1 MHPVSLFAELRRRR
15 VIRALVGYGIAAFAV
30 LQIIE
35 PVVHGLHWRDE
46 VLSYVVVAL
55 AVGFPIVVSLAWIFD
70 VKAGRIKRTVAKNE
84 GLKGPRLALVLVGIG
99 MLAAAPGM
107 IWYFIWP
114 GQAKL
119 RREAAA
125 PAALTQ
131 SIAVLPFAN
140 LSGGQENEYFSDGVT
155 EEIINALA
163 NVEGVRVVARTSA
176 FSFKGKNVNVRQ
188 IGEELNVAT
197 VLEGSV
203 RREGNQLRVVA
214 QLIGAADGYH
224 IWSKTYDREL
234 KGVFSLE
241 DELAR
246 AIVQALK
253 PRLVAAALVQQTT
266 SSTEAHD
273 LYLKGRYFWN
283 QRSQEGFAKARALF
297 ENAIALD
304 PTYALAHSGLADC
317 YSLSIDYARA
327 RHAEVLPKAK
337 KHALRAAELDDS
349 LAEAHA
355 SLGMV
360 SEHDYDWSRAER
372 EYKRAIELRPGYA
385 TAHHWYFLLLAQ
397 TGHLAEARE
406 EAERARQLDPTSA
419 IINGAL
425 VGLFLDNREYD
436 RAIEQALKGLELNP
450 NFDLAR
456 VWLAVSYRHAGKVS
470 EALAA
475 LDQVRALPTGAVR
488 AQLLAAAG
496 DRVAAQRLLADVEK
510 RFPTEPVPRGSLALA
525 HLVLGDKDGAFLW
538 LQKGVEER
546 DQTVLG
552 LKVSPQWDP
561 IRSDPR
567 YHMLLKRMKLE

>member
-1 MHPVSLFAELRRRR
+1 VHPVSLFAELKRRR

-35 PVVHGLHWRDE
+35 PVMHGLHWRDE

-114 GQAKL
+114 GQAKPQ
-119 RREAAA
+119 REAAA

-253 PRLVAAALVQQTT
+253 PRLVPATLVQQTT

-297 ENAIALD
+297 EKAIALD

-317 YSLSIDYARA
+317 YSLSVDYARA
-327 RHAEVLPKAK
+327 RAAEVLPKAK

-360 SEHDYDWSRAER
+360 SERDYDWSRAER
-372 EYKRAIELRPGYA
+372 EYRRAIELKPGYA
-385 TAHHWYFLLLAQ
+385 TAHHWYFLLLAA

-436 RAIEQALKGLELNP
+436 RAIDQALKGLELNP

-456 VWLAVSYRHAGKVS
+456 VWLAISYRQAGHFG

-475 LDQVRALPTGAVR
+475 LDQVRALPTGALR

-496 DRVAAQRLLADVEK
+496 DRVAAQRLLADVEN
-510 RFPTEPVPRGSLALA
+510 RFPKEPVPRGALA
-525 HLVLGDKDGAFLW
+525 MAHLALGDKDGAFLW
-538 LQKGVEER
+538 LERGIEER